1 MHFLS
6 HYFTELPEANPLFV
20 SALII
25 PDLTKGFSRVYNSV
39 IKRAPVPDDAL
50 LRHVHN
56 GILSHYEAD
65 KRFHNSPLF
74 MQHTTELTQSFLKEG
89 LSRERLRLSVIA
101 HIAIEMMIDR
111 HIMLGNENICVEF
124 YSTLGQVDERVL
136 ETYFHSFSLTAE
148 KRSFLAN
155 FIVFKQREFLTLF
168 KDLEKIVLGLSHVY
182 SSVTKTEFTAD
193 EKNRFVAAL
202 YNIDNEMRYSWKEIL
217 KG

>member
-6 HYFTELPEANPLFV
+6 HYFTELPAPNPLFV

-25 PDLTKGFSRVYNSV
+25 PDLTKGFSKAYNSV
-39 IKRAPVPDDAL
+39 IKNSAAPEDAH

-65 KRFHNSPLF
+65 RKFHNSPLF
-74 MQHTTELTQSFLKEG
+74 MQHTTALTQSFIKEG

-101 HIAIEMMIDR
+101 HVAIEMMIDR
-111 HIMLGNENICVEF
+111 HIMLENEKVCVEF
-124 YSTLGQVDERVL
+124 YSTLAQVDEGVL
-136 ETYFHSFSLTAE
+136 ETYFDRLSLTAE

-155 FIVFKQREFLTLF
+155 FIVFKEREFLTLF
-168 KDLEKIVLGLSHVY
+168 KDLEKIVLALSHVY
-182 SSVTKTEFTAD
+182 GTVAKMEFTAD
-193 EKNRFVAAL
+193 EKSRFLAVL
-202 YNIDNEMRYSWKEIL
+202 YNIDKDMRYSWKEIL